1 MAINKLPTAAIQINA
16 ITAEQIAPGAI
27 TVNDIPDNE
36 ISMAKLSQ
44 VNLAIAPEVLGIQV
58 DSPTTGQDV
67 PWIWTWQQSTLPYAR
82 RTITNS
88 PEIQVPLY
96 KQGTYV
102 IDNFAAYDIH
112 GTMTQTHSIQLKW
125 IDGAGSDNLVS
136 WSVSSGP
143 VTTTHAS
150 INSGSSTQVQR
161 LTVNVPTTVVVP
173 TLNLPTGVTYTITN
187 SGAGAYAFANAANG
201 SNPNI
206 GPLYRGATYTFNVT
220 ASGHPFYL
228 TTDNG
233 TNFVAG
239 TFYGEYTA
247 GVTNSRTQTGS
258 LSFTVPANAP
268 DTLYYQCG
276 NHSAM
281 RGAITIKELA
291 VETNNNGNL
300 VIYAQHSQEGM
311 KTPVEIRPIPSLVN
325 QMCLVYDASSGM
337 FVPQDL
343 ATYVENTPSFK
354 NKIQEVAGTATLV
367 AADGTAVVASVNVY
381 SDSTYLPIL
390 NNNAGDLAFATDNNS
405 LYIWDGSAWQVTKAR
420 TTDELA
426 EGSVKLYY
434 TDARAR
440 TAISATGSLNYNNAT
455 GVMSFSMPAQTTT
468 AITEGTN
475 LYYTDER
482 VDDRV
487 SALIVGGSNITATY
501 NDAAGTLTID
511 GQPGYANS
519 DVATYLSSNGYATAT
534 SIIADITASAPATLD
549 TLNELAAALGD
560 DPNFATTT
568 ATAIGEKVAKA
579 GDTMTG
585 DLSFGDNVSL
595 NLGDSDD
602 ASLVF
607 DGTDTKLTSQGELI
621 LNGQT
626 GITIDCNNVTNQPT
640 LFLNDIGA
648 GNTGILLRRA
658 SGGTI
663 MYGQSMDHSRP
674 KAIASSNKSL
684 GFYVAGSGG
693 NASYAAFDFNV
704 DANASNQHPAVMGV
718 RSPNNNALLFQG
730 EQSDSTVVF
739 SVDYDGNVATS
750 GTVDGVDIAARDA
763 VLTSTTTTANAALP
777 KTGGTMTGDLSF
789 GDNVQAVFGAG
800 SDLFIKSDGSNS
812 IIQGAGAGTTYLRGS
827 SLVIGSNGGAGGFP
841 STIYVSGNSSTSHV
855 EMNYGASKK
864 FETTSTGINVT
875 GTVDANG
882 NVKTNGFFINSATIS
897 TNTTLQNGDNA
908 MTTGPVTIAS
918 SVTIT
923 LDPGSRWVVL

>member
-150 INSGSSTQVQR
+150 INGGSSTQVQR

-300 VIYAQHSQEGM
+300 VIYAQHDQEGM

-534 SIIADITASAPATLD
+534 SIIADITDSAPTTLD

-585 DLSFGDNVSL
+585 N
-595 NLGDSDD
+595 
-602 ASLVF
+602 
-607 DGTDTKLTSQGELI
+607 
-621 LNGQT
+621 
-626 GITIDCNNVTNQPT
+626 
-640 LFLNDIGA
+640 
-648 GNTGILLRRA
+648 
-658 SGGTI
+658 
-663 MYGQSMDHSRP
+663 
-674 KAIASSNKSL
+674 
-684 GFYVAGSGG
+684 
-693 NASYAAFDFNV
+693 
-704 DANASNQHPAVMGV
+704 
-718 RSPNNNALLFQG
+718 
-730 EQSDSTVVF
+730 
-739 SVDYDGNVATS
+739 
-750 GTVDGVDIAARDA
+750 
-763 VLTSTTTTANAALP
+763 
-777 KTGGTMTGDLSF
+777 LSF

-875 GTVDANG
+875 GTAEVDTLSISGTAVTSTAAEINRLDITTLGQVEAAKAVTADSNNYVNFPDNAHIRMGAGNDLQIYHDGSNSIIEDVGTGDLRIQGTDIRLRNAGATATYMTALNGAGVSLRYNDSPKFATTATGIDVTGTVDANG

>member
-1 MAINKLPTAAIQINA
+1 VADKDFIVKNGLVVGGN
-16 ITAEQIAPGAI
+16 ITATG
-27 TVNDIPDNE
+27 TV
-36 ISMAKLSQ
+36 
-44 VNLAIAPEVLGIQV
+44 
-58 DSPTTGQDV
+58 
-67 PWIWTWQQSTLPYAR
+67 
-82 RTITNS
+82 
-88 PEIQVPLY
+88 
-96 KQGTYV
+96 
-102 IDNFAAYDIH
+102 
-112 GTMTQTHSIQLKW
+112 
-125 IDGAGSDNLVS
+125 DGRD
-136 WSVSSGP
+136 
-143 VTTTHAS
+143 
-150 INSGSSTQVQR
+150 
-161 LTVNVPTTVVVP
+161 
-173 TLNLPTGVTYTITN
+173 
-187 SGAGAYAFANAANG
+187 
-201 SNPNI
+201 
-206 GPLYRGATYTFNVT
+206 
-220 ASGHPFYL
+220 
-228 TTDNG
+228 
-233 TNFVAG
+233 
-239 TFYGEYTA
+239 
-247 GVTNSRTQTGS
+247 
-258 LSFTVPANAP
+258 
-268 DTLYYQCG
+268 
-276 NHSAM
+276 
-281 RGAITIKELA
+281 
-291 VETNNNGNL
+291 
-300 VIYAQHSQEGM
+300 
-311 KTPVEIRPIPSLVN
+311 
-325 QMCLVYDASSGM
+325 
-337 FVPQDL
+337 
-343 ATYVENTPSFK
+343 
-354 NKIQEVAGTATLV
+354 V
-367 AADGTAVVASVNVY
+367 AADGTKLDGIEALADVTDVTNVAAAGALM
-381 SDSTYLPIL
+381 DSE
-390 NNNAGDLAFATDNNS
+390 
-405 LYIWDGSAWQVTKAR
+405 V
-420 TTDELA
+420 
-426 EGSVKLYY
+426 
-434 TDARAR
+434 
-440 TAISATGSLNYNNAT
+440 
-455 GVMSFSMPAQTTT
+455 
-468 AITEGTN
+468 TN
-475 LYYTDER
+475 LAQ
-482 VDDRV
+482 VKAF
-487 SALIVGGSNITATY
+487 SAA
-501 NDAAGTLTID
+501 D
-511 GQPGYANS
+511 
-519 DVATYLSSNGYATAT
+519 YATAAQGT
-534 SIIADITASAPATLD
+534 LAT
-549 TLNELAAALGD
+549 NAL
-560 DPNFATTT
+560 P
-568 ATAIGEKVAKA
+568 KA
-579 GDTMTG
+579 GGTMTG
-585 DLSFGDNVSL
+585 NLTLGDNVNL
-595 NLGDSDD
+595 YLGDSSD

-607 DGTDTKLTSQGELI
+607 DGTDTALTSQGELI

-739 SVDYDGNVATS
+739 SVDYDGNIATS